1 MGDDQE
7 PHERHERHERY
18 DGLALDHVLGGLSGR
33 DASEFRSHLAAC
45 GECRSRVAELRG
57 IAAELGEIERD
68 ERSRARLQTEVARRD
83 ESEHAPAAPTRRL
96 TIGHVTVATVI
107 VLLLAAGVAFW
118 NLHLRTVVGAYES
131 VVTSQSDALRELAS
145 GVLLEVDLAEGVAG
159 RLAAAD
165 EQLAFTLAGLDT
177 ASDDVVAVWVTD
189 EDGDIG
195 LVTAAPADLLEGG
208 TYAGVIDRDGV
219 VAVTITR
226 EAGQPGASPAGREL
240 ARSDLEPAP
249 D

>member
-7 PHERHERHERY
+7 PHERY

-33 DASEFRSHLAAC
+33 AASEFRSHLATC
-45 GECRSRVAELRG
+45 GDCRSRVAELRG

-83 ESEHAPAAPTRRL
+83 GSEHEPAEPTRRL
-96 TIGHVTVATVI
+96 TVGHVTAAAVV
-107 VLLLAAGVAFW
+107 VLLLAVGVAFW

-131 VVTSQSDALRELAS
+131 VVTSQSDALRDLAS
-145 GVLLEVDLAEGVAG
+145 GVPLEADLAEGLAG
-159 RLAAAD
+159 RLVATD
-165 EQLAFTLAGLDT
+165 ERLAFTLAGLDT
-177 ASDDVVAVWVTD
+177 STDDVVAVWATD
-189 EDGDIG
+189 EDGDTG
-195 LVTAAPADLLEGG
+195 LATAAPAELLEGG

-226 EAGQPGASPAGREL
+226 EAGSPGIAPVGPEL
-240 ARSDLEPAP
+240 ARSDLEPAA